1 MYLDVYV
8 DVIFIVNF
16 IMDFILLTVIKKI
29 LRYTGSPLR
38 SCLGA
43 AAGAMGACVFA
54 VIPYL
59 NHFIQFLTAYILLS
73 CLLVKI
79 SFGKRSLKEFLK
91 AVGLLYI
98 TTFFLGGLLNSL
110 YYYTG
115 FGYYFR
121 ELIQGRLL
129 SKHGYQYFYLAV
141 LAGTIGLIIFISL
154 LKRLRYKETDYYRT
168 ELFLNERTVKA
179 VGFMD
184 TGNCLK
190 DPYFGK
196 PVIVA
201 EYTVIEPLLTDSQ
214 NYMLRNLFDDFSN
227 CTSLPC
233 NKEVKVQPD
242 EYLPLRM
249 IPFQSVGRK
258 GILPAIVLDKIIL
271 WEGKEETVRE
281 KVLTA
286 ISREDVSVRKDYQI
300 ILHREVM

>member
-8 DVIFIVNF
+8 DVIFIINF
-16 IMDFILLTVIKKI
+16 IMDFILLTVVKKI
-29 LRYTGSPLR
+29 LRYTGSSIR
-38 SCLGA
+38 CCLGA
-43 AAGAMGACVFA
+43 AAGALGACVFA

-59 NHFIQFLTAYILLS
+59 NHLIQFLTAYILLS
-73 CLLVKI
+73 CLLVMI
-79 SFGKRSLKEFLK
+79 SFGRRNLKEFLK
-91 AVGLLYI
+91 AAGLLYI

-110 YYYTG
+110 YYYTS

-121 ELIQGRLL
+121 ELMQGRLL
-129 SKHGYQYFYLAV
+129 SKQGYQYFYLAV

-154 LKRLRYKETDYYRT
+154 LKRLRYKETDYYKT
-168 ELFLNERTVKA
+168 ELYFKERTVKA

-214 NYMLRNLFDDFSN
+214 NNMLCNLFDDFSN
-227 CTSLPC
+227 GTSMPGL
-233 NKEVKVQPD
+233 NKEEVQPD

-249 IPFQSVGRK
+249 IPFQSVGKK
-258 GILPAIVLDKIIL
+258 GMLPAIVLDKIIL

-286 ISREDVSVRKDYQI
+286 ISRENVSVRKDYQI

>member
-8 DVIFIVNF
+8 DVIFIINF
-16 IMDFILLTVIKKI
+16 IMDFILLTVVKKI
-29 LRYTGSPLR
+29 LRYTGSSIR
-38 SCLGA
+38 CCLGA
-43 AAGAMGACVFA
+43 AAGALGACVFA

-59 NHFIQFLTAYILLS
+59 NHLIQFLTAYILLS
-73 CLLVKI
+73 CLLVMI
-79 SFGKRSLKEFLK
+79 SFGRRNLKEFLK
-91 AVGLLYI
+91 AAGLLYI

-110 YYYTG
+110 YYYTS

-121 ELIQGRLL
+121 ELMQGRLL
-129 SKHGYQYFYLAV
+129 SKQGYQYFYLAV

-154 LKRLRYKETDYYRT
+154 LKRLRYKETDYYKT
-168 ELFLNERTVKA
+168 ELYFKERTVKA

-214 NYMLRNLFDDFSN
+214 NNMLCNQFDDFSN
-227 CTSLPC
+227 GTSMPGL
-233 NKEVKVQPD
+233 NKEEVQPD

-249 IPFQSVGRK
+249 IPFQSVGKK
-258 GILPAIVLDKIIL
+258 GMLPAIVLDKIIL

-286 ISREDVSVRKDYQI
+286 ISRENVSVRKDYQI

>member
-8 DVIFIVNF
+8 DVIFIINF
-16 IMDFILLTVIKKI
+16 IMDFILLTVVKKI
-29 LRYTGSPLR
+29 LRYTGSSIR
-38 SCLGA
+38 CCMGA
-43 AAGAMGACVFA
+43 AAGALGACVFA

-59 NHFIQFLTAYILLS
+59 NHLIQFLTAYILLS
-73 CLLVKI
+73 CLLVMI
-79 SFGKRSLKEFLK
+79 SFGRRNLKEFLK
-91 AVGLLYI
+91 AAGLLYI

-110 YYYTG
+110 YYYTS

-121 ELIQGRLL
+121 ELMQGRLL
-129 SKHGYQYFYLAV
+129 SKQGYQYFYLAV

-154 LKRLRYKETDYYRT
+154 LKRLRYKETDYYKT
-168 ELFLNERTVKA
+168 ELYFKERTVKA

-214 NYMLRNLFDDFSN
+214 NNMLCNLFDDFSN
-227 CTSLPC
+227 GTSMPGL
-233 NKEVKVQPD
+233 NKEEVQPD

-249 IPFQSVGRK
+249 IPFQSVGKK
-258 GILPAIVLDKIIL
+258 GMLPAIVLDKIIL

-286 ISREDVSVRKDYQI
+286 ISRENVSVRKDYQI